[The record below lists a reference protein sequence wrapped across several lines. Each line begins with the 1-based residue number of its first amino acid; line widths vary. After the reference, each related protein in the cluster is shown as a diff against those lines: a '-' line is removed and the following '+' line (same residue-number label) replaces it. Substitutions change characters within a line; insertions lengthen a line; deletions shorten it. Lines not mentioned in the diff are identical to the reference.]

1 MRILVL
7 IISLS
12 LILIGPYWLYLPAII
27 IGIIFFPLYLEAIP
41 LALLVDVL
49 YGQVGSGLAWGF
61 PFGMIAALAVF
72 LASPLRE
79 YLRFN
84 A

>member
-1 MRILVL
+1 MRVPA
-7 IISLS
+7 II
-12 LILIGPYWLYLPAII
+12 IIFIVIIIGPYWLYLPAII
-27 IGIIFFPLYLEAIP
+27 LGIIFFPLFLEAIP
-41 LALLVDVL
+41 LALLADIL
-49 YGQVGSGLAWGF
+49 YGHAGTGLAWGF